1 MSTDRPVPV
10 SAAIE
15 GGEGPTLW
23 IEIGVEVDGDAECPL
38 AGPEKTGVSGSVQLV
53 NDSCHV
59 SLSTA
64 GGDVTEEVKTY
75 TTDVDA
81 ECICPSFCRPG
92 CVPEVIAV
100 DDGSLAIGAYADS
113 RETLAEVMTQV
124 REKAAHV
131 RLRRLTTAN
140 RPMGAEEWRHE
151 AMEPVTLTE
160 KQREAV
166 QTAVEMGYYAT
177 PRSVSLA
184 DLADRLGVTRSAISQ
199 RLTAVETKLV
209 TALVTDR

>member
-15 GGEGPTLW
+15 GGEEPTLW
-23 IEIGVEVDGDAECPL
+23 VEMGVEVDREAECPL
-38 AGPEKTGVSGSVQLV
+38 AGPAAAGVSGSVQLV
-53 NDSCHV
+53 TDSCHV

-64 GGDVTEEVKTY
+64 GGDVAEEVRTY
-75 TTDVDA
+75 ATDVD
-81 ECICPSFCRPG
+81 EDCICPSFCRPG
-92 CVPEVIAV
+92 CVPEAIAV

-113 RETLAEVMTQV
+113 RETLAEVMAQV
-124 REKAAHV
+124 RENASHV
-131 RLRRLTTAN
+131 RLRRLTTAS
-140 RPMGAEEWRHE
+140 PPTSADEWRHE